1 MLFGRFHSIS
11 KIGEVQPKPLL
22 PGCDRR
28 LDFPEVVV
36 VSLLP
41 ETPGRRQKD
50 IHPHLS
56 RLHGFLMFDH
66 IKSVMLCGPGETKR
80 SPAFLTESA
89 MKE

>member
-1 MLFGRFHSIS
+1 MLFGGFHSIS
-11 KIGEVQPKPLL
+11 KFGEIQLKSLF

-28 LDFPEVVV
+28 LDLPKVVV
-36 VSLLP
+36 ISLLP
-41 ETPGRRQKD
+41 ETPGQHQKD

-66 IKSVMLCGPGETKR
+66 IESVMMRGPGETQR
-80 SPAFLTESA
+80 SPALLTESA